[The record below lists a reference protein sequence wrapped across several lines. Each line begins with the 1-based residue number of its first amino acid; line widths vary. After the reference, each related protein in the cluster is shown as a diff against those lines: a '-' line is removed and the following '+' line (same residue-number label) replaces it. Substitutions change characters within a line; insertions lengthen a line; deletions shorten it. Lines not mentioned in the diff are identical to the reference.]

1 MVLHCHPD
9 KSRGLV
15 LYPGKAQ
22 FHPNKLIKVRYRS
35 NRRPAVERT
44 WFWAQEKGMAGT
56 LSDATI
62 DDFLRGMA
70 ARERLVFEV
79 GDRWASI
86 PFTGDTTGAINDFQ
100 SRCAA
105 LEK

>member
-1 MVLHCHPD
+1 MGLNCLPD
-9 KSRGLV
+9 TSIGLA

-22 FHPNKLIKVRYRS
+22 FHPDKLIKVRYRF
-35 NRRPAVERT
+35 NRRPAVEQT
-44 WFWAQEKGMAGT
+44 WFWGQEKGMAGT

-62 DDFLRGMA
+62 NDFLRGMA
-70 ARERLVFEV
+70 ARERLVFEI
-79 GDRWASI
+79 GDWWATI
-86 PFTGDTTGAINDFQ
+86 PFTGDTIGAINDFQ